1 MKGRQ
6 DPLALKGS
14 HSVQWLDY
22 SELNGIGPARRF
34 RGHPYRLAMKSDQ
47 YRGVEWFP
55 SGATTTLQATREA
68 PNIRKTAKLMKQ
80 KSYGNEATSSREG

>member
-1 MKGRQ
+1 MKGRE

-34 RGHPYRLAMKSDQ
+34 RYVLLEVKS
-47 YRGVEWFP
+47 
-55 SGATTTLQATREA
+55 AT
-68 PNIRKTAKLMKQ
+68 P
-80 KSYGNEATSSREG
+80 